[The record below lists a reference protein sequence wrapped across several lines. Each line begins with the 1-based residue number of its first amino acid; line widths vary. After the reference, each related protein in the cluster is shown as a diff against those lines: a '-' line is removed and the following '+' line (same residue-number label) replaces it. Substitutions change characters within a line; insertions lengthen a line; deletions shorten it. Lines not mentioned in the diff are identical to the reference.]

1 MSNSIHSTGFPSSGH
16 FIGLV
21 GLGVMGQNLA
31 LNIARR
37 GYSVSV
43 YNRTASRTEAFVN
56 ERVRGEP
63 IHATYDL
70 QTFVQSLA
78 RPRKII
84 LMVQAGAAV
93 DGMIESLVPLLEP
106 GDLLID
112 MGNSHY
118 ADTERRLE
126 MLATRGLLFLGTG
139 VSGGE
144 RGALEGP
151 SIMPGGTR
159 EAYALVEEV
168 LTRIAAQTDDG
179 ACCTY
184 LGRGGAGHFVK
195 MVHNGIEY
203 AIMQAIAEAYDVLRA
218 AARLSTNQI
227 ADLFE
232 QWNEGELN
240 SFLMEISCKALRK
253 TDDETGKPLVEMI
266 LDKAEQKGTGKWTA
280 QAALDLGVPAPSL
293 ATAVFARTLSHFK
306 EHRLK
311 IAEALSNTLCQSCP
325 LETQPLVQ
333 AMERSLHL
341 SMFLAFSQGLW
352 LLSEASRAYDYG
364 LNLSEVLRIWKGGC
378 IIRAQMLN
386 FLREIVQEGGDNP
399 HLLLS
404 TKAQAFVLEHLPKA
418 LHVIKVAHQCG
429 IPVPVL
435 GSAVDYLLS
444 MSRANLPANLIQ
456 AQRDFFGA
464 HTYERVDKPGTFH
477 TEWE

>member
-1 MSNSIHSTGFPSSGH
+1 MANGN
-16 FIGLV
+16 FIGLI

-31 LNIARR
+31 LNIARK

-43 YNRTASRTEAFVN
+43 YNRTTARTEAFVT
-56 ERVRGEP
+56 ERVHGEP
-63 IHATYDL
+63 ITPAYDL

-93 DGMIESLVPLLEP
+93 DTMIDSLTPLLER

-126 MLATRGLLFLGTG
+126 TLATRGLLFLGTG

-151 SIMPGGTR
+151 SIMPGGTP

-168 LTRIAAQTDDG
+168 LTRIAAQTEDG

-203 AIMQAIAEAYDVLRA
+203 AIMQAIAEAYDILRS
-218 AARLSTNQI
+218 AARLSAAQI

-232 QWNEGELN
+232 QWNNSVLN
-240 SFLMEISCKALRK
+240 SFLMEISSKALRRI
-253 TDDETGKPLVEMI
+253 DEETGKPLVEMI

-280 QAALDLGVPAPSL
+280 QSALDLGVPAPAL

-306 EHRLK
+306 EHRVQ
-311 IAEALSNTLCQSCP
+311 IAGAMADSLCQSCP
-325 LETQPLVQ
+325 LDPRDLIE
-333 AMERSLHL
+333 SLEHALLL
-341 SMFLAFSQGLW
+341 SMFLSFSQGLW
-352 LLSEASRAYDYG
+352 LLSEASRTYDYG

-378 IIRAQMLN
+378 IIRARMLN
-386 FLREIVQEGGDNP
+386 FLREIVQEDRDNP

-404 TKAQAFVLEHLPKA
+404 SKAQAFVLEQVPFA
-418 LHVIKVAHQCG
+418 LRVVETAHTYG
-429 IPVPVL
+429 VPVPVL
-435 GSAVDYLLS
+435 GSGVDYLLS

-464 HTYERVDKPGTFH
+464 HTYERIDKPGTFH

>member
-1 MSNSIHSTGFPSSGH
+1 MANGSFV
-16 FIGLV
+16 GLI

-31 LNIARR
+31 LNIARK
-37 GYSVSV
+37 GYPVSV
-43 YNRTASRTEAFVN
+43 YNRTASRTETFVK
-56 ERVRGEP
+56 ERVTGEP
-63 IHATYDL
+63 IVPTYDL
-70 QTFVQSLA
+70 QTFVQSLT
-78 RPRKII
+78 RPRKIM

-93 DGMIESLVPLLEP
+93 DSMIEMLAPLLDS
-106 GDLLID
+106 GDLIID

-118 ADTERRLE
+118 ADTERRME
-126 MLATRGLLFLGTG
+126 SLAARGLLFLGTG

-151 SIMPGGTR
+151 SIMPGGSP
-159 EAYALVEEV
+159 EAYAIVEEV
-168 LTRIAAQTDDG
+168 LTRIAAQTEDA

-203 AIMQAIAEAYDVLRA
+203 AIMQAIAEAYDVLRS
-218 AARLSTNQI
+218 AARLSTLQI

-232 QWNEGELN
+232 QWNRGALN
-240 SFLMEISCKALRK
+240 SFLIEISYKALRM
-253 TDDETGKPLVEMI
+253 TDEETGKPLVEMI

-306 EHRLK
+306 QHRVQ
-311 IAEALSNTLCQSCP
+311 IAEALSDALCQSCP
-325 LETQPLVQ
+325 LDTPRVVE
-333 AMERSLHL
+333 AIERSLRL
-341 SMFLAFSQGLW
+341 SMFLAFSQGMW
-352 LLSEASRAYDYG
+352 LLHEASRAYDYG

-378 IIRAQMLN
+378 IIRARMLN
-386 FLREIVQEGGDNP
+386 FLREVVREEADDNP

-404 TKAQAFVLEHLPKA
+404 PKAQAFVLENVPFTLQA
-418 LHVIKVAHQCG
+418 LEVAHRCG

-435 GSAVDYLLS
+435 SNAVDYLLS

-464 HTYERVDKPGTFH
+464 HTYERVDKSGTFH

>member
-1 MSNSIHSTGFPSSGH
+1 MADGN
-16 FIGLV
+16 FIGLI

-31 LNIARR
+31 LNIARK

-43 YNRTASRTEAFVN
+43 YNRTAARTEAFVR
-56 ERVRGEP
+56 ERVKQEP
-63 IHATYDL
+63 ITPTYDL

-78 RPRKII
+78 RPRKMM
-84 LMVQAGAAV
+84 LMVQAGSAV
-93 DGMIESLVPLLEP
+93 DSMIETLIPLLDG
-106 GDLLID
+106 GDLIID

-126 MLATRGLLFLGTG
+126 SLAARGLLFLGTG

-151 SIMPGGTR
+151 SIMPGGTP

-168 LTRIAAQTDDG
+168 LTRIAAQTEDG

-218 AARLSTNQI
+218 AARLSTSQI
-227 ADLFE
+227 ADLFGE
-232 QWNEGELN
+232 WNRGELN
-240 SFLMEISCKALRK
+240 SFLMEISYKVLRK
-253 TDDETGKPLVEMI
+253 TDEETGKPLVEMI

-280 QAALDLGVPAPSL
+280 QAALDLGVPTPSL

-306 EHRLK
+306 QDRVK
-311 IAEALSNTLCQSCP
+311 IAEAISDALCQSCP
-325 LETQPLVQ
+325 LDTSTLIE
-333 AMERSLHL
+333 AMERSLRL

-352 LLSEASRAYDYG
+352 LLREASRAYDYG

-378 IIRAQMLN
+378 IIRARMLN

-404 TKAQAFVLEHLPKA
+404 PKAQAYVLENVSSA
-418 LHVIKVAHQCG
+418 QKVANVAHTCG

-435 GSAVDYLLS
+435 NSAGDYLLS

>member
-1 MSNSIHSTGFPSSGH
+1 MAEGN
-16 FIGLV
+16 FIGLI

-31 LNIARR
+31 LNIARK

-43 YNRTASRTEAFVN
+43 YNRTAARTEAFVK
-56 ERVRGEP
+56 ERVHGEP
-63 IHATYDL
+63 ITPAYDL

-93 DGMIESLVPLLEP
+93 DSMIETLVPLLDS
-106 GDLLID
+106 GDLILD

-118 ADTERRLE
+118 ADTERRME
-126 MLATRGLLFLGTG
+126 SLAARGLLFLGTG

-151 SIMPGGTR
+151 SIMPGGTP

-168 LTRIAAQTDDG
+168 LVRIAAHTEDG

-203 AIMQAIAEAYDVLRA
+203 AIMQAIAEAYDVLRS
-218 AARLSTNQI
+218 AARLSAAQI
-227 ADLFE
+227 ADLLE
-232 QWNEGELN
+232 QWNDGELN
-240 SFLMEISCKALRK
+240 SFLMEISYKALRK
-253 TDDETGKPLVEMI
+253 SDEETGKPLVEVI

-306 EHRLK
+306 EDRVK
-311 IAEALSNTLCQSCP
+311 IAEAISEALCQSCP
-325 LETQPLVQ
+325 LDTQPLIEAV
-333 AMERSLHL
+333 EHSLRL

-352 LLSEASRAYDYG
+352 LLWEASRAYDYG

-378 IIRAQMLN
+378 IIRARMLN
-386 FLREIVQEGGDNP
+386 FLRAIVQEGGDNP

-404 TKAQAFVLEHLPKA
+404 AKAQAFVLENMPFA
-418 LHVIKVAHQCG
+418 LKVIDAAHTCG

-435 GSAVDYLLS
+435 SSAVDYLLS

-464 HTYERVDKPGTFH
+464 HTYERVDKAGTFH

>member
-1 MSNSIHSTGFPSSGH
+1 MAHRN
-16 FIGLV
+16 FIGLI

-31 LNIARR
+31 LNIARK

-43 YNRTASRTEAFVN
+43 YNRTTSRTENFVR
-56 ERVRGEP
+56 ERVTTEP
-63 IHATYDL
+63 ITPAYDL
-70 QTFVQSLA
+70 QTFVQSLEP
-78 RPRKII
+78 PRKII
-84 LMVQAGAAV
+84 LMVQAGSAV
-93 DGMIESLVPLLEP
+93 DAMIESLIPLLER
-106 GDLLID
+106 GDLIID

-126 MLATRGLLFLGTG
+126 TLTARGLLFLGTG

-151 SIMPGGTR
+151 SIMPGGTPQ
-159 EAYALVEEV
+159 AYALVEEV
-168 LTRIAAQTDDG
+168 LTRIAAHTEDG

-203 AIMQAIAEAYDVLRA
+203 AIMQAIAEAYDVLRTVA
-218 AARLSTNQI
+218 GMSSAQI

-232 QWNEGELN
+232 QWNEADLN
-240 SFLMEISCKALRK
+240 SFLMEISFKALRRI
-253 TDDETGKPLVEMI
+253 DEETGKPLVEMI

-280 QAALDLGVPAPSL
+280 QAALDLGVPTPSL

-311 IAEALSNTLCQSCP
+311 IAEAMGDLTRGNGNAHG
-325 LETQPLVQ
+325 LEEAV
-333 AMERSLHL
+333 ERALRL
-341 SMFLAFSQGLW
+341 SMFLSFSQGLW
-352 LLSEASRAYDYG
+352 LLAEASRAYDYG

-378 IIRAQMLN
+378 IIRARMLN
-386 FLREIVQEGGDNP
+386 LLRGMVAEGDHNP

-404 TKAQAFVLEHLPKA
+404 PKA
-418 LHVIKVAHQCG
+418 HALVREDLPSALRVLDVAHQHA
-429 IPVPVL
+429 VAMPVL
-435 GSAVDYLLS
+435 ASAVDYLLS
-444 MSRANLPANLIQ
+444 MSRASLPANLIQ

-464 HTYERVDKPGTFH
+464 HTYERIDKPGSFH

>member
-1 MSNSIHSTGFPSSGH
+1 MMANGN
-16 FIGLV
+16 FIGLI

-31 LNIARR
+31 LNIARK

-43 YNRTASRTEAFVN
+43 YNRTASRTEAFIK
-56 ERVRGEP
+56 ERVTNEP
-63 IHATYDL
+63 ITPAYDL
-70 QTFVQSLA
+70 QTFVQSLQ

-84 LMVQAGAAV
+84 LMVQAGSAV
-93 DGMIESLVPLLEP
+93 DAMIESLTPLLER
-106 GDLLID
+106 GDLIID

-126 MLATRGLLFLGTG
+126 TLATRGLLFLGTG

-151 SIMPGGTR
+151 SIMPGGTP

-168 LTRIAAQTDDG
+168 LTRIAAQTEDG
-179 ACCTY
+179 PCCTY

-203 AIMQAIAEAYDVLRA
+203 AIMQAIAEAYDILRST
-218 AARLSTNQI
+218 ARLSAAQI

-232 QWNEGELN
+232 NWNGGELN
-240 SFLMEISCKALRK
+240 SFLMEISFKALRK
-253 TDDETGKPLVEMI
+253 VDEETGNPLVEMI
-266 LDKAEQKGTGKWTA
+266 LDRAEQKGTGKWTA
-280 QAALDLGVPAPSL
+280 QSALDLGVPAPSL

-306 EHRLK
+306 DDRVQ
-311 IAEALSNTLCQSCP
+311 IAGAMADSLCQSCP
-325 LETQPLVQ
+325 LDPRDLIEAV
-333 AMERSLHL
+333 EHSLLL
-341 SMFLAFSQGLW
+341 SMFLSFSQGLW
-352 LLSEASRAYDYG
+352 LLSEASRTYDYG

-378 IIRAQMLN
+378 IIRARMLN
-386 FLREIVQEGGDNP
+386 FLREIVQEDRENR

-404 TKAQAFVLEHLPKA
+404 PKAQAFVLEQIPFA
-418 LHVIKVAHQCG
+418 LRVIEAAHTCG
-429 IPVPVL
+429 VPVPVHS
-435 GSAVDYLLS
+435 SAVDYLLS
-444 MSRANLPANLIQ
+444 MSRPNLPANLIQ

-464 HTYERVDKPGTFH
+464 HTYERIDKPGTFH

>member
-1 MSNSIHSTGFPSSGH
+1 MANGN
-16 FIGLV
+16 FIGLI

-31 LNIARR
+31 LNIARK

-43 YNRTASRTEAFVN
+43 YNRTTARTEAFVK
-56 ERVRGEP
+56 ERVHGEP
-63 IHATYDL
+63 ITPAYDL

-93 DGMIESLVPLLEP
+93 DTMIDSLTPLLER

-126 MLATRGLLFLGTG
+126 TLATRGLLFLGTG

-151 SIMPGGTR
+151 SIMPGGTP

-168 LTRIAAQTDDG
+168 LTRIAAQTEDG

-203 AIMQAIAEAYDVLRA
+203 AIMQAIAEAYDILRS
-218 AARLSTNQI
+218 AARLSAVQI

-232 QWNEGELN
+232 QWNNGALH
-240 SFLMEISCKALRK
+240 SFLMEISSKALRRI
-253 TDDETGKPLVEMI
+253 DEETGKPLVEMI

-280 QAALDLGVPAPSL
+280 QSALDLGVPAPAL

-306 EHRLK
+306 EHRVQ
-311 IAEALSNTLCQSCP
+311 IAGALADSLCQSCP
-325 LETQPLVQ
+325 LDPRDLIE
-333 AMERSLHL
+333 SLEHALLL
-341 SMFLAFSQGLW
+341 SMFLSFSQGLW
-352 LLSEASRAYDYG
+352 LLSEASRTYDYG

-378 IIRAQMLN
+378 IIRARMLN
-386 FLREIVQEGGDNP
+386 FLREIVQEDRDNP

-404 TKAQAFVLEHLPKA
+404 SKAQAFVLEQVPFA
-418 LHVIKVAHQCG
+418 LRVVETAHTCG
-429 IPVPVL
+429 VPVPVL
-435 GSAVDYLLS
+435 GSGVDYLLS

-464 HTYERVDKPGTFH
+464 HTYERIDKPGTFH
-477 TEWE
+477 TEWK

>member
-1 MSNSIHSTGFPSSGH
+1 MANGN
-16 FIGLV
+16 FIGLI

-31 LNIARR
+31 LNIARK
-37 GYSVSV
+37 GYPISV
-43 YNRTASRTEAFVN
+43 YNRTATRTEAFVQ
-56 ERVRGEP
+56 ERVTQEP
-63 IHATYDL
+63 VTPAYDL
-70 QTFVQSLA
+70 ETFVQSLA

-93 DGMIESLVPLLEP
+93 DAMIETLVPLLDS
-106 GDLLID
+106 GDLIID

-118 ADTERRLE
+118 ADTERRME
-126 MLATRGLLFLGTG
+126 SLAARGLLFLGTG

-151 SIMPGGTR
+151 SIMPGGTP

-168 LTRIAAQTDDG
+168 LTRIAAQTEDG

-203 AIMQAIAEAYDVLRA
+203 AIMQAIAEAYDLLRA
-218 AARLSTNQI
+218 AARLSTSQI

-232 QWNEGELN
+232 EWNRGELH
-240 SFLMEISCKALRK
+240 SFLMEISYKALRK
-253 TDDETGKPLVEMI
+253 PDEETGKPLVELI

-280 QAALDLGVPAPSL
+280 QAALDLGVPTPSL
-293 ATAVFARTLSHFK
+293 ATAVFARTVSHFK
-306 EHRLK
+306 GDRVK
-311 IAEALSNTLCQSCP
+311 IAEAISHALCQSCP
-325 LETQPLVQ
+325 LETSGGVE
-333 AMERSLHL
+333 AIERSLRL

-364 LNLSEVLRIWKGGC
+364 LDLSEVLRIWKGGC
-378 IIRAQMLN
+378 IIRARMLN
-386 FLREIVQEGGDNP
+386 FLREVTREGGDNP

-404 TKAQAFVLEHLPKA
+404 PKVQAYVLENAPFA
-418 LHVIKVAHQCG
+418 LKVVNVAHACG

-435 GSAVDYLLS
+435 SSAVDYLLS

-464 HTYERVDKPGTFH
+464 HTYERVDRPGTFH

>member
-1 MSNSIHSTGFPSSGH
+1 MANGS
-16 FIGLV
+16 FIGLI

-31 LNIARR
+31 LNIARK

-43 YNRTASRTEAFVN
+43 YNRTAARTEAFVK
-56 ERVRGEP
+56 ERVKEEP
-63 IHATYDL
+63 ITPTYDL
-70 QTFVQSLA
+70 QTFVQNLA

-93 DGMIESLVPLLEP
+93 DSMIETLVPLLDS
-106 GDLLID
+106 GDLIID

-118 ADTERRLE
+118 ADTERRME
-126 MLATRGLLFLGTG
+126 ALATRGLLFLGTG

-151 SIMPGGTR
+151 SIMPGGTPQ
-159 EAYALVEEV
+159 AYALVEEV
-168 LTRIAAQTDDG
+168 LTRIAAQTEDG

-203 AIMQAIAEAYDVLRA
+203 AIMQAIAEAYDVLRS
-218 AARLSTNQI
+218 AARLSTSQI

-232 QWNEGELN
+232 QWNQGELN
-240 SFLMEISCKALRK
+240 SFLIEISYKALRK
-253 TDDETGKPLVEMI
+253 TDEETGKPLVEVI
-266 LDKAEQKGTGKWTA
+266 LDRAEQKGTGKWTA

-306 EHRLK
+306 QERVK
-311 IAEALSNTLCQSCP
+311 IAEAIADALCQSCP
-325 LETQPLVQ
+325 LDTQPLIEAV
-333 AMERSLHL
+333 ERSLRL

-352 LLSEASRAYDYG
+352 LLHEASRAYDYG

-378 IIRAQMLN
+378 IIRARMLN
-386 FLREIVQEGGDNP
+386 FLRELVQEGSDNP
-399 HLLLS
+399 HLLHS
-404 TKAQAFVLEHLPKA
+404 PKAQAFVLENVPFA
-418 LHVIKVAHQCG
+418 LKVVEVAHTCG

-435 GSAVDYLLS
+435 DSAVDYLLS

-464 HTYERVDKPGTFH
+464 HTYERIDKPGTFH

>member
-1 MSNSIHSTGFPSSGH
+1 MAEGN
-16 FIGLV
+16 FIGLI

-31 LNIARR
+31 LNIARK
-37 GYSVSV
+37 GYSISV
-43 YNRTASRTEAFVN
+43 YNRTAARTEAFIK
-56 ERVRGEP
+56 ERVHAEP
-63 IHATYDL
+63 ITPAYDL

-93 DGMIESLVPLLEP
+93 DAMIETLVPLLES
-106 GDLLID
+106 GDLIID

-118 ADTERRLE
+118 ADTERRME
-126 MLATRGLLFLGTG
+126 SLAARGLLFLGTG
-139 VSGGE
+139 ISGGE

-151 SIMPGGTR
+151 SIMPGGTA

-168 LTRIAAQTDDG
+168 LLRIAAQTEDG

-203 AIMQAIAEAYDVLRA
+203 AIMQAIAEAYDVLRS
-218 AARLSTNQI
+218 AARLSISQI

-232 QWNEGELN
+232 QWNRGELN
-240 SFLMEISCKALRK
+240 SFLMEISYKALRK
-253 TDDETGKPLVEMI
+253 SDEETGKPLVEVI

-306 EHRLK
+306 EARVK
-311 IAEALSNTLCQSCP
+311 IAEAVSATLCQSCP
-325 LETQPLVQ
+325 LDARPLIEAV
-333 AMERSLHL
+333 ERSLRL

-352 LLSEASRAYDYG
+352 LLHEASRAYDYG

-378 IIRAQMLN
+378 IIRARMLN

-404 TKAQAFVLEHLPKA
+404 PKAQAFVLENVPFA
-418 LHVIKVAHQCG
+418 LKVIDAAHTCG

-435 GSAVDYLLS
+435 SSAVDYLLS

-464 HTYERVDKPGTFH
+464 HTYERVDKAGTFH

>member
-1 MSNSIHSTGFPSSGH
+1 MAEGN
-16 FIGLV
+16 FIGLI

-31 LNIARR
+31 LNIARK

-43 YNRTASRTEAFVN
+43 YNRTAARTEAFVKD
-56 ERVRGEP
+56 RVHGEP
-63 IHATYDL
+63 ITPAYDL

-93 DGMIESLVPLLEP
+93 DAMIETLVPLLES
-106 GDLLID
+106 GDLVID

-118 ADTERRLE
+118 ADTERRME
-126 MLATRGLLFLGTG
+126 SLATRGLLFLGTG

-151 SIMPGGTR
+151 SIMPGGTP

-168 LTRIAAQTDDG
+168 LVRIAAQTEDG

-203 AIMQAIAEAYDVLRA
+203 AIMQAIAEAYDVLRS
-218 AARLSTNQI
+218 AARLSTSQI

-232 QWNEGELN
+232 QWNQGELN
-240 SFLMEISCKALRK
+240 SFLMEISYKALRK
-253 TDDETGKPLVEMI
+253 SDEETGKPLVEMI

-280 QAALDLGVPAPSL
+280 QAALDLGVPTPSL

-306 EHRLK
+306 EDRVK
-311 IAEALSNTLCQSCP
+311 IAEAISDALCHSCP
-325 LETQPLVQ
+325 LDTQLLTE
-333 AMERSLHL
+333 AIEHSLRL

-378 IIRAQMLN
+378 IIRARMLN

-404 TKAQAFVLEHLPKA
+404 PKAQAFVLENMPFA
-418 LHVIKVAHQCG
+418 LKVMDAAHTCG

-435 GSAVDYLLS
+435 SSAVDYLLS

-464 HTYERVDKPGTFH
+464 HTYERVDKAGTFH

>member
-1 MSNSIHSTGFPSSGH
+1 MANGN
-16 FIGLV
+16 FIGLI

-31 LNIARR
+31 LNIARK

-43 YNRTASRTEAFVN
+43 YNRTTARTEAFVT
-56 ERVRGEP
+56 ERVHGEP
-63 IHATYDL
+63 ITPAYDL

-93 DGMIESLVPLLEP
+93 DTMIDSLTPLLER

-126 MLATRGLLFLGTG
+126 TLATRGLLFLGTG

-151 SIMPGGTR
+151 SIMPGGTP

-168 LTRIAAQTDDG
+168 LTRIAAQTEDG

-203 AIMQAIAEAYDVLRA
+203 AIMQAIAEAYDILRS
-218 AARLSTNQI
+218 AARLSAAQI

-232 QWNEGELN
+232 QWNNSVLN
-240 SFLMEISCKALRK
+240 SFLMEISSKALRRI
-253 TDDETGKPLVEMI
+253 DEETGKPLVEMI

-280 QAALDLGVPAPSL
+280 QSALDLGVPAPAL

-306 EHRLK
+306 EHRVQ
-311 IAEALSNTLCQSCP
+311 IAGAMADSLCQSCP
-325 LETQPLVQ
+325 LDPRDLIE
-333 AMERSLHL
+333 SLEHALLL
-341 SMFLAFSQGLW
+341 SMFLSFSQGLW
-352 LLSEASRAYDYG
+352 LLSEASRTYDYG

-378 IIRAQMLN
+378 IIRARMLN
-386 FLREIVQEGGDNP
+386 FLREIVQEDRDNP

-404 TKAQAFVLEHLPKA
+404 SKAQAFVLEQVPFA
-418 LHVIKVAHQCG
+418 LRVVETAHTCG
-429 IPVPVL
+429 VPVPVL
-435 GSAVDYLLS
+435 GSGVDYLLS

-464 HTYERVDKPGTFH
+464 HTYERIDKPGTFH

>member
-1 MSNSIHSTGFPSSGH
+1 MMANGN
-16 FIGLV
+16 FIGLI

-31 LNIARR
+31 LNIARK

-43 YNRTASRTEAFVN
+43 YNRTASRTEAFVR
-56 ERVRGEP
+56 ERVNNEP
-63 IHATYDL
+63 ITPAYDL
-70 QTFVQSLA
+70 QTFVQSLQ
-78 RPRKII
+78 RPRRII
-84 LMVQAGAAV
+84 LMVQAGSAV
-93 DGMIESLVPLLEP
+93 DAMIESLTPLLER
-106 GDLLID
+106 GDLIID

-126 MLATRGLLFLGTG
+126 TLATRGLLFLGTG

-151 SIMPGGTR
+151 SIMPGGTP

-168 LTRIAAQTDDG
+168 LTRIAAQTEDG

-203 AIMQAIAEAYDVLRA
+203 AIMQAIAEAYDVLRS
-218 AARLSTNQI
+218 AARLSAVQI

-232 QWNEGELN
+232 KWNGGALN
-240 SFLMEISCKALRK
+240 SFLMEISFKALRRV
-253 TDDETGKPLVEMI
+253 DEETGNPLVEMI

-280 QAALDLGVPAPSL
+280 QSALDLGVPAPSL

-306 EHRLK
+306 DDRVQ
-311 IAEALSNTLCQSCP
+311 IAGTMADSLCHSCP
-325 LETQPLVQ
+325 LDPSDLIEAV
-333 AMERSLHL
+333 EHSLLL
-341 SMFLAFSQGLW
+341 SMFLSFSQGLW
-352 LLSEASRAYDYG
+352 LLSEASRTYDYG

-378 IIRAQMLN
+378 IIRARMLN
-386 FLREIVQEGGDNP
+386 FLREIVQEDRENP

-404 TKAQAFVLEHLPKA
+404 PKAQAFVLEQIPFA
-418 LHVIKVAHQCG
+418 LRVIETAHTCG
-429 IPVPVL
+429 VPVPVHS
-435 GSAVDYLLS
+435 SAVDYLLS

-464 HTYERVDKPGTFH
+464 HTYERIDKPGTFH

>member
-1 MSNSIHSTGFPSSGH
+1 MADGN
-16 FIGLV
+16 FIGLI

-31 LNIARR
+31 LNIARK

-43 YNRTASRTEAFVN
+43 YNRTASRTEAFVK
-56 ERVRGEP
+56 ERVQDEP

-93 DGMIESLVPLLEP
+93 DAMIDTLVPLLDS
-106 GDLLID
+106 GDLIID

-118 ADTERRLE
+118 ADTERRME
-126 MLATRGLLFLGTG
+126 NLAARGLLFLGTG

-151 SIMPGGTR
+151 SIMPGGTW

-168 LTRIAAQTDDG
+168 LTRIAAQTEDG

-218 AARLSTNQI
+218 AARLSTARI
-227 ADLFE
+227 ADLLE
-232 QWNEGELN
+232 QWNQGELN
-240 SFLMEISCKALRK
+240 SFLMEISYKSLRK
-253 TDDETGKPLVEMI
+253 TDEETGKPLVEMI

-280 QAALDLGVPAPSL
+280 QAALDLGVPTPSL

-306 EHRLK
+306 EHRVK
-311 IAEALSNTLCQSCP
+311 IAEAISDQLCQSCP
-325 LETQPLVQ
+325 LDTQLLVE
-333 AMERSLHL
+333 AIEYSLRL

-364 LNLSEVLRIWKGGC
+364 LNLSEVLRVWKGGC
-378 IIRAQMLN
+378 IIRARMLN
-386 FLREIVQEGGDNP
+386 FLREIVREGDDNP

-404 TKAQAFVLEHLPKA
+404 PRAQAFVLENVPFA
-418 LHVIKVAHQCG
+418 LRVLDVARTCG

-435 GSAVDYLLS
+435 SSAVDYLFS

-464 HTYERVDKPGTFH
+464 HTYERIDKPGTFH

>member
-1 MSNSIHSTGFPSSGH
+1 MTNGS
-16 FIGLV
+16 FIGLI

-31 LNIARR
+31 LNIARK
-37 GYSVSV
+37 GYPVSV
-43 YNRTASRTEAFVN
+43 YNRTAARTEAFVR
-56 ERVRGEP
+56 ERLKQEP
-63 IHATYDL
+63 ITPTYDL

-78 RPRKII
+78 RPRKIM

-93 DGMIESLVPLLEP
+93 DSMIETLIPLLDG
-106 GDLLID
+106 GDLIID

-118 ADTERRLE
+118 ADTERRME
-126 MLATRGLLFLGTG
+126 ALAARGLLFLGTG

-151 SIMPGGTR
+151 SIMPGGTP

-168 LTRIAAQTDDG
+168 LTRIAAQTEDG

-203 AIMQAIAEAYDVLRA
+203 AIMQAIAEAYDLLRA
-218 AARLSTNQI
+218 AARLSTSQI

-232 QWNEGELN
+232 EWNRGELN
-240 SFLMEISCKALRK
+240 SFLMEISYKALRRI
-253 TDDETGKPLVEMI
+253 DEETGQPLVEMI

-280 QAALDLGVPAPSL
+280 QAALDLGVPTPSL

-306 EHRLK
+306 GDRVK
-311 IAEALSNTLCQSCP
+311 IAEAISDALCQSCP
-325 LETQPLVQ
+325 LDTSTLIE
-333 AMERSLHL
+333 AMERSLRL

-352 LLSEASRAYDYG
+352 LLWEASRAYDYG

-378 IIRAQMLN
+378 IIRARMLN
-386 FLREIVQEGGDNP
+386 FLRDIVREGDGNP

-404 TKAQAFVLEHLPKA
+404 PNAQAYVLENIPFA
-418 LHVIKVAHQCG
+418 LKVVNVAHTCG
-429 IPVPVL
+429 IPMPVL
-435 GSAVDYLLS
+435 DSAVDYLLS

>member
-1 MSNSIHSTGFPSSGH
+1 MANGN
-16 FIGLV
+16 FIGLI

-31 LNIARR
+31 LNIARK

-43 YNRTASRTEAFVN
+43 YNRTTARTEAFVT
-56 ERVRGEP
+56 ERVHGEP
-63 IHATYDL
+63 ITPAYDL

-84 LMVQAGAAV
+84 LMVQAGAVV
-93 DGMIESLVPLLEP
+93 DTMIDSLTPLLER

-126 MLATRGLLFLGTG
+126 TLATRGLLFLGTG

-151 SIMPGGTR
+151 SIMPGGTP

-168 LTRIAAQTDDG
+168 LTRIAAQTEDG

-203 AIMQAIAEAYDVLRA
+203 AIMQAIAEAYDILRS
-218 AARLSTNQI
+218 AARLSAAQI

-232 QWNEGELN
+232 QWNNSVLN
-240 SFLMEISCKALRK
+240 SFLMEISSKALRRI
-253 TDDETGKPLVEMI
+253 DEETGKPLVEMI

-280 QAALDLGVPAPSL
+280 QSALDLGVPAPAL

-306 EHRLK
+306 EHRVQ
-311 IAEALSNTLCQSCP
+311 IAGAMADSLCQSCP
-325 LETQPLVQ
+325 LDPRDLIE
-333 AMERSLHL
+333 SLEHALLL
-341 SMFLAFSQGLW
+341 SMFLSFSQGLW
-352 LLSEASRAYDYG
+352 LLSEASRTYDYG

-378 IIRAQMLN
+378 IIRARMLN
-386 FLREIVQEGGDNP
+386 FLREIVQEDRDNP

-404 TKAQAFVLEHLPKA
+404 SKAQAFVLEQVPFA
-418 LHVIKVAHQCG
+418 LRVVETAHTYG
-429 IPVPVL
+429 VPVPVL
-435 GSAVDYLLS
+435 GSGVDYLLS

-464 HTYERVDKPGTFH
+464 HTYERIDKPGTFH

>member
-1 MSNSIHSTGFPSSGH
+1 MANGN
-16 FIGLV
+16 FIGLI

-31 LNIARR
+31 LNIARK

-43 YNRTASRTEAFVN
+43 YNRTTARTEAFVT
-56 ERVRGEP
+56 ERVHGEP
-63 IHATYDL
+63 ITPAYDL

-93 DGMIESLVPLLEP
+93 DTMIDSLTPLLER

-126 MLATRGLLFLGTG
+126 TLATRGLLFLGTG

-151 SIMPGGTR
+151 SIMPGGTP

-168 LTRIAAQTDDG
+168 LTRIAAQTEDG

-203 AIMQAIAEAYDVLRA
+203 AIMQAIAEAYDILRS
-218 AARLSTNQI
+218 AARLSAAQI

-232 QWNEGELN
+232 QWNNSVLN
-240 SFLMEISCKALRK
+240 SFLMEISSKALHRI
-253 TDDETGKPLVEMI
+253 DEETGKPLVEMI

-280 QAALDLGVPAPSL
+280 QSALDLGVPAPAL

-306 EHRLK
+306 EHRVQ
-311 IAEALSNTLCQSCP
+311 IAGAMADSLCQSCP
-325 LETQPLVQ
+325 LDPRDLIE
-333 AMERSLHL
+333 SLEHALLL
-341 SMFLAFSQGLW
+341 SMFLSFSQGLW
-352 LLSEASRAYDYG
+352 LLSEASRTYDYG

-378 IIRAQMLN
+378 IIRARMLN
-386 FLREIVQEGGDNP
+386 FLREIVQEDRDNP

-404 TKAQAFVLEHLPKA
+404 SKAQAFVLEQVPFA
-418 LHVIKVAHQCG
+418 LRVVETAHTCG
-429 IPVPVL
+429 VPVPVL
-435 GSAVDYLLS
+435 GSGVDYLLS

-464 HTYERVDKPGTFH
+464 HTYERIDKPGTFH

>member
-1 MSNSIHSTGFPSSGH
+1 MADGN
-16 FIGLV
+16 FIGLI

-31 LNIARR
+31 LNIARK
-37 GYSVSV
+37 GYSISV
-43 YNRTASRTEAFVN
+43 YNRTASRTEAFVK
-56 ERVRGEP
+56 ERVREEP
-63 IHATYDL
+63 ITPAYDL

-93 DGMIESLVPLLEP
+93 DAMIDTLVPLLDR
-106 GDLLID
+106 GDLIID

-118 ADTERRLE
+118 ADTERRIE
-126 MLATRGLLFLGTG
+126 NLAARGLLFLGTG

-151 SIMPGGTR
+151 SIMPGGTS

-168 LTRIAAQTDDG
+168 LTRIAAQTEDG

-203 AIMQAIAEAYDVLRA
+203 AIMQAIAEAYDVLRS
-218 AARLSTNQI
+218 AARLSTSHI

-232 QWNEGELN
+232 QWNQGELN
-240 SFLMEISCKALRK
+240 SFLMEISYKALRK
-253 TDDETGKPLVEMI
+253 TDEETGKPLVEMI

-280 QAALDLGVPAPSL
+280 QAALDLGVPTPSL

-306 EHRLK
+306 EHRVK
-311 IAEALSNTLCQSCP
+311 IAEAISDQLCQSCP
-325 LETQPLVQ
+325 LDTQSLIE
-333 AMERSLHL
+333 AMEHSLRL

-378 IIRAQMLN
+378 IIRARMLN

-404 TKAQAFVLEHLPKA
+404 PKAQAFVLENVPFA
-418 LHVIKVAHQCG
+418 RKVMDAAHTCG

-464 HTYERVDKPGTFH
+464 HTYERIDKQGTFH

>member
-1 MSNSIHSTGFPSSGH
+1 MAKGS
-16 FIGLV
+16 FIGLI

-31 LNIARR
+31 LNIARK

-43 YNRTASRTEAFVN
+43 YNRTAARTEAFIQ

-63 IHATYDL
+63 ITPTYDL
-70 QTFVQSLA
+70 HSFVQSLE

-93 DGMIESLVPLLEP
+93 DSMIETLTPLLDS

-112 MGNSHY
+112 MGNSHP

-126 MLATRGLLFLGTG
+126 TLTAQGLLFLGTG

-151 SIMPGGTR
+151 SIMPGGTP

-168 LTRIAAQTDDG
+168 LTRIAAQTEDG

-203 AIMQAIAEAYDVLRA
+203 AIMQAIAEAYDLLRSLVGMSA
-218 AARLSTNQI
+218 SQI

-232 QWNEGELN
+232 RWNQGELN
-240 SFLMEISCKALRK
+240 SYLMEISYKVLRK
-253 TDDETGKPLVEMI
+253 TDEETGKPLVEMI

-293 ATAVFARTLSHFK
+293 ATAVFARSLSHFK
-306 EHRLK
+306 EHRMK
-311 IAEALSNTLCQSCP
+311 IGEALSDALRQTCSVEASALA
-325 LETQPLVQ
+325 EAV
-333 AMERSLHL
+333 ERSLRL

-378 IIRAQMLN
+378 IIRARLLN
-386 FLREIVQEGGDNP
+386 FLREVVHEGGDNP

-404 TKAQAFVLEHLPKA
+404 PKVQALVRENLPFA
-418 LHVIKVAHQCG
+418 LQAIEVAHQCG
-429 IPVPVL
+429 VPVPVL
-435 GSAVDYLLS
+435 SSAVDYLLS
-444 MSRANLPANLIQ
+444 LSRDRLPANLIQ

-464 HTYERVDKPGTFH
+464 HTYERIDRAGTFH

>member
-1 MSNSIHSTGFPSSGH
+1 MQRGRKGNMANGN
-16 FIGLV
+16 FIGLI

-31 LNIARR
+31 LNIARK

-43 YNRTASRTEAFVN
+43 YNRTASRTEVFLK
-56 ERVRGEP
+56 ERLQNEP
-63 IHATYDL
+63 ITATYDL
-70 QTFVQSLA
+70 QTFVRSLA
-78 RPRKII
+78 RPRKVI

-93 DGMIESLVPLLEP
+93 DAMIDTLVPLLDT
-106 GDLLID
+106 GDLIID

-118 ADTERRLE
+118 ADTERRMESLT
-126 MLATRGLLFLGTG
+126 ARGFLFLGTG

-151 SIMPGGTR
+151 SIMPGGPP

-168 LTRIAAQTDDG
+168 FTRIAAQTEDG

-218 AARLSTNQI
+218 AARLSTARI

-232 QWNEGELN
+232 QWNQGELN
-240 SFLMEISCKALRK
+240 SFLMEISYKALRK
-253 TDDETGKPLVEMI
+253 TDEDTGKPLVEMI

-293 ATAVFARTLSHFK
+293 ATAVFARALSHFK
-306 EHRLK
+306 DHRVK
-311 IAEALSNTLCQSCP
+311 IAEAVADQLCQSCP
-325 LETQPLVQ
+325 IDTALLVE
-333 AMERSLHL
+333 AVERSLRL

-352 LLSEASRAYDYG
+352 LLAEASRAYDYG

-378 IIRAQMLN
+378 IIRARMLN

-404 TKAQAFVLEHLPKA
+404 SSAQAFVLDHLPSARK
-418 LHVIKVAHQCG
+418 VIEIAHCCG
-429 IPVPVL
+429 VPVPVL
-435 GSAVDYLLS
+435 SSAVDYLFS

-464 HTYERVDKPGTFH
+464 HTYERIDKPGTFH
-477 TEWE
+477 TEWESA

>member
-1 MSNSIHSTGFPSSGH
+1 MADGN
-16 FIGLV
+16 FIGLI

-31 LNIARR
+31 LNIARK

-43 YNRTASRTEAFVN
+43 YNRTASRTEAFVK
-56 ERVRGEP
+56 ERVQDEP

-93 DGMIESLVPLLEP
+93 DAMIDSLIPLLYS
-106 GDLLID
+106 GDLIID

-118 ADTERRLE
+118 ADTERRME
-126 MLATRGLLFLGTG
+126 NLAARGLLFLGTG

-151 SIMPGGTR
+151 SIMPGGTP

-168 LTRIAAQTDDG
+168 LTRIAAQTEDG
-179 ACCTY
+179 ACCAY

-218 AARLSTNQI
+218 AARLSTARI
-227 ADLFE
+227 ADLLE
-232 QWNEGELN
+232 QWNQGELN
-240 SFLMEISCKALRK
+240 SFLVEISYKALRK
-253 TDDETGKPLVEMI
+253 TDEETGKPLVEMI

-280 QAALDLGVPAPSL
+280 QAALDLGVPTPSL

-306 EHRLK
+306 EHRVK
-311 IAEALSNTLCQSCP
+311 IAEAISDQLCQSCP
-325 LETQPLVQ
+325 LDTQLLIE
-333 AMERSLHL
+333 AIEYSLRL

-378 IIRAQMLN
+378 IIRARMLN
-386 FLREIVQEGGDNP
+386 FLREIVREGDDNP

-404 TKAQAFVLEHLPKA
+404 PRAQAFVLENVPFA
-418 LHVIKVAHQCG
+418 LRVLDVARTCG

-435 GSAVDYLLS
+435 GSAVDYLFS

-464 HTYERVDKPGTFH
+464 HTYERIDKLGTFH

>member
-1 MSNSIHSTGFPSSGH
+1 MADGN
-16 FIGLV
+16 FIGLI

-31 LNIARR
+31 LNIARK

-43 YNRTASRTEAFVN
+43 YNRTASRTEAFVK
-56 ERVRGEP
+56 ERVQDEP

-70 QTFVQSLA
+70 HTFVQSLA
-78 RPRKII
+78 RPRNVI

-93 DGMIESLVPLLEP
+93 DAMIDSLIPLLDS
-106 GDLLID
+106 GDLIID

-118 ADTERRLE
+118 ADTERRME
-126 MLATRGLLFLGTG
+126 NLAARGLLFLGTG

-151 SIMPGGTR
+151 SIMPGGTP

-168 LTRIAAQTDDG
+168 LTRIAAQTEDG
-179 ACCTY
+179 ACCAY

-218 AARLSTNQI
+218 AARLSTARI

-232 QWNEGELN
+232 QWNQGELN
-240 SFLMEISCKALRK
+240 SFLVEISYKALRK
-253 TDDETGKPLVEMI
+253 TDEETGKPLVEMI

-280 QAALDLGVPAPSL
+280 QAALDLGVPTPSL
-293 ATAVFARTLSHFK
+293 ASAVFTRTLSHFK
-306 EHRLK
+306 EHRVK
-311 IAEALSNTLCQSCP
+311 IAEAISDQLCQSC
-325 LETQPLVQ
+325 LLDTQSLVE
-333 AMERSLHL
+333 AVERSLRL

-364 LNLSEVLRIWKGGC
+364 LNLSEVLRVWKGGC
-378 IIRAQMLN
+378 IIRARMLN
-386 FLREIVQEGGDNP
+386 FLREIVLEGGDNP

-404 TKAQAFVLEHLPKA
+404 PRAQAFVLENVPFA
-418 LHVIKVAHQCG
+418 LRVLDVARTCG

-435 GSAVDYLLS
+435 GSAVDYLFS

-464 HTYERVDKPGTFH
+464 HTYERIDKLGTFH

>member
-1 MSNSIHSTGFPSSGH
+1 MMANGN
-16 FIGLV
+16 FIGLI

-31 LNIARR
+31 LNIARK

-43 YNRTASRTEAFVN
+43 YNRTASRTEAFVR
-56 ERVRGEP
+56 ERVNNEP
-63 IHATYDL
+63 ITPAYDL
-70 QTFVQSLA
+70 QTFVQSLQ
-78 RPRKII
+78 RPRRII
-84 LMVQAGAAV
+84 LMVQAGSAV
-93 DGMIESLVPLLEP
+93 DAMIESLTPLLER
-106 GDLLID
+106 GDLIID

-126 MLATRGLLFLGTG
+126 TLATRGLLFLGTG

-151 SIMPGGTR
+151 SIMPGGTP

-168 LTRIAAQTDDG
+168 LTRIAAQTEDG

-203 AIMQAIAEAYDVLRA
+203 AIMQAIAEAYDVLRS
-218 AARLSTNQI
+218 AARLSTTQI

-232 QWNEGELN
+232 KWNGGALN
-240 SFLMEISCKALRK
+240 SFLMEISFKALRRV
-253 TDDETGKPLVEMI
+253 DEETGNPLVEMI

-280 QAALDLGVPAPSL
+280 QSALDLGVPAPSL

-306 EHRLK
+306 DDRAQ
-311 IAEALSNTLCQSCP
+311 IASAMADSLCHSCP
-325 LETQPLVQ
+325 LAPSDLIEAV
-333 AMERSLHL
+333 EHSLLL
-341 SMFLAFSQGLW
+341 SMFLSFSQGLW
-352 LLSEASRAYDYG
+352 LLSEASRTYDYG
-364 LNLSEVLRIWKGGC
+364 LNLSEVLRIWKSGC
-378 IIRAQMLN
+378 IIRARMLN
-386 FLREIVQEGGDNP
+386 FLREIVQEDRENP

-404 TKAQAFVLEHLPKA
+404 PKAQAFVLEQIPFA
-418 LHVIKVAHQCG
+418 LRVIETAHTCG
-429 IPVPVL
+429 VPVPVHS
-435 GSAVDYLLS
+435 SAVDYLLS

-464 HTYERVDKPGTFH
+464 HTYERIDKPGTFH

>member
-1 MSNSIHSTGFPSSGH
+1 MANGS
-16 FIGLV
+16 FIGLI

-31 LNIARR
+31 LNIARK
-37 GYSVSV
+37 GYPISV
-43 YNRTASRTEAFVN
+43 YNRTAARTEAFIT
-56 ERVRGEP
+56 ERVTGEP
-63 IHATYDL
+63 VTPAYDL

-84 LMVQAGAAV
+84 LMVQAGSAV
-93 DGMIESLVPLLEP
+93 DAMIETLVPLLDS
-106 GDLLID
+106 GDLIID

-126 MLATRGLLFLGTG
+126 SLAARGLLFLGTG

-151 SIMPGGTR
+151 SIMPGGTP

-168 LTRIAAQTDDG
+168 LTRIAAQTEDG

-203 AIMQAIAEAYDVLRA
+203 AIMQAIAEAYDVLRSTA
-218 AARLSTNQI
+218 NLSTSQI

-232 QWNEGELN
+232 EWNRGELN
-240 SFLMEISCKALRK
+240 SFLMEISYKALRK
-253 TDDETGKPLVEMI
+253 VDEETGKPLVELI

-280 QAALDLGVPAPSL
+280 QAALDLGVPTPSL

-306 EHRLK
+306 EDRVK
-311 IAEALSNTLCQSCP
+311 IAEAISGSLS
-325 LETQPLVQ
+325 QPCSLDAASLIEAV
-333 AMERSLHL
+333 ERCLRL

-364 LNLSEVLRIWKGGC
+364 LDLSEVLRIWKGGC
-378 IIRAQMLN
+378 IIRARMLN
-386 FLREIVQEGGDNP
+386 FLREIVREGGDNP

-404 TKAQAFVLEHLPKA
+404 SKAQAYVLENVPFARK
-418 LHVIKVAHQCG
+418 VVDVAHTCG

-435 GSAVDYLLS
+435 SSAVDYLLS
-444 MSRANLPANLIQ
+444 LSRASLPANLIQ

-464 HTYERVDKPGTFH
+464 HTYERIDKSGTFH

>member
-1 MSNSIHSTGFPSSGH
+1 MADGN
-16 FIGLV
+16 FIGLI

-31 LNIARR
+31 LNIARK

-43 YNRTASRTEAFVN
+43 YNRTASRTEAFVK
-56 ERVRGEP
+56 ERVQDEP

-78 RPRKII
+78 RPRKVI

-93 DGMIESLVPLLEP
+93 DAMIDSLIPLLDS
-106 GDLLID
+106 GDLIID

-118 ADTERRLE
+118 ADTERRME
-126 MLATRGLLFLGTG
+126 NLAARGLLFLGTG

-151 SIMPGGTR
+151 SIMPGGTP

-168 LTRIAAQTDDG
+168 LTRIAAQTEDG
-179 ACCTY
+179 ACCAY

-218 AARLSTNQI
+218 AARLSTARI

-232 QWNEGELN
+232 QWNQGELN
-240 SFLMEISCKALRK
+240 SFLVEISYKALRK
-253 TDDETGKPLVEMI
+253 TDEETGKPLVEMI

-280 QAALDLGVPAPSL
+280 QAALDLGVPTPSL
-293 ATAVFARTLSHFK
+293 ATAVFTRTLSHFK
-306 EHRLK
+306 EHRVK
-311 IAEALSNTLCQSCP
+311 IAEAISDQLCQSCP
-325 LETQPLVQ
+325 LDTQLLVE
-333 AMERSLHL
+333 AIEYSLRL

-378 IIRAQMLN
+378 IIRARMLN
-386 FLREIVQEGGDNP
+386 FLREIVREGDDNP

-404 TKAQAFVLEHLPKA
+404 PRAQAFVLENVPFA
-418 LHVIKVAHQCG
+418 LRVLDVARTCG

-435 GSAVDYLLS
+435 GSAVDYLFS

-464 HTYERVDKPGTFH
+464 HTYERIDKPGTFH
-477 TEWE
+477 TDWD

>member
-1 MSNSIHSTGFPSSGH
+1 MAEGN
-16 FIGLV
+16 FIGLI

-31 LNIARR
+31 LNIARK

-43 YNRTASRTEAFVN
+43 YNRTAARTDAFVK
-56 ERVRGEP
+56 ERVHGEP
-63 IHATYDL
+63 ITPAYDL

-78 RPRKII
+78 RPRKIM

-93 DGMIESLVPLLEP
+93 DSMIETLVPLLDS
-106 GDLLID
+106 GDLIID

-118 ADTERRLE
+118 ADTERRME
-126 MLATRGLLFLGTG
+126 SLAARGLLFLGTG

-151 SIMPGGTR
+151 SIMPGGTP

-168 LTRIAAQTDDG
+168 LVRVAAQTEDG

-203 AIMQAIAEAYDVLRA
+203 AIMQAIAEAYDVLRS
-218 AARLSTNQI
+218 AARLSSAQI

-240 SFLMEISCKALRK
+240 SFLMEISYKALRK
-253 TDDETGKPLVEMI
+253 IDEETGKPLVEVI

-293 ATAVFARTLSHFK
+293 AIAVFARTLSHFK
-306 EHRLK
+306 EHRVK
-311 IAEALSNTLCQSCP
+311 IAEAISDALCQSCP
-325 LETQPLVQ
+325 LDTRPLIE
-333 AMERSLHL
+333 AMERSLRL

-352 LLSEASRAYDYG
+352 LLSEASRVYDYG

-378 IIRAQMLN
+378 IIRARMLN
-386 FLREIVQEGGDNP
+386 FLREIVREGDDNP

-404 TKAQAFVLEHLPKA
+404 QKAQAFALENLPFA
-418 LHVIKVAHQCG
+418 LKVVEIAHVCG

-435 GSAVDYLLS
+435 SSSVDYLLS

-464 HTYERVDKPGTFH
+464 HTYERIDKPGTFH
-477 TEWE
+477 AEWE

>member
-1 MSNSIHSTGFPSSGH
+1 MANGN
-16 FIGLV
+16 FIGLI

-31 LNIARR
+31 LNIAHK

-43 YNRTASRTEAFVN
+43 YNRTAARTESFVK
-56 ERVRGEP
+56 ERVHGEP
-63 IHATYDL
+63 ITPAYDL

-93 DGMIESLVPLLEP
+93 DAMIETLVPLLES
-106 GDLLID
+106 GDLIID

-118 ADTERRLE
+118 ADTERRME
-126 MLATRGLLFLGTG
+126 NLAARGLLFLGTG

-151 SIMPGGTR
+151 SIMPGGTA

-168 LTRIAAQTDDG
+168 LTRIAAQTEDG

-203 AIMQAIAEAYDVLRA
+203 AIMQAIAEAYDVLRS
-218 AARLSTNQI
+218 AARLSTSQI

-232 QWNEGELN
+232 QWNQGELN
-240 SFLMEISCKALRK
+240 SFLMEISYKALRK
-253 TDDETGKPLVEMI
+253 SDEETGKPLVEMI

-280 QAALDLGVPAPSL
+280 QAALDLGVPTPSL

-306 EHRLK
+306 EDRVK
-311 IAEALSNTLCQSCP
+311 IAEAISDALCHSCP
-325 LETQPLVQ
+325 LDTQLLTE
-333 AMERSLHL
+333 AIEHSLRL

-378 IIRAQMLN
+378 IIRARMLN

-404 TKAQAFVLEHLPKA
+404 PKAQAFVLENVPFA
-418 LHVIKVAHQCG
+418 LKVMDAAHTCG

-435 GSAVDYLLS
+435 SSAVDYLLS

-464 HTYERVDKPGTFH
+464 HTYERVDKAGTFH